1 MKWPQTDIPTPQGM
15 VRGIA
20 PLVISAS
27 RATDIPAFHA
37 SWFMNRLACGWCA
50 WQNPFNAASRQL
62 VSFAQCRCIVFW
74 SKNPEPLEPYL
85 NEIED
90 RGLAFYFQFTL
101 NDYRPEG
108 LEPGLPELGRR
119 IECFQRLAE
128 RFGRH
133 RVVWRF
139 DPIVFSP
146 RLGAEEILQRAE
158 RLARELA
165 PCTEKLVFSFVDWYG
180 KTRRGLGRL
189 DSGYRPPTPAE
200 EAVIACGL
208 AHLRD
213 GLSTPLTLATC
224 AEPGDFASLGIA
236 KNRCIDPALLLR
248 LCPDD
253 AAMRRVYGAPKKALS
268 LPGLGLQAAGEAAS
282 EPQAA
287 RDQGQR
293 GACRCAPSKD
303 IGAYNTCRHFCAYCY
318 ANQSPEA
325 VERRLA
331 TGSEDAEAL

>member
-1 MKWPQTDIPTPQGM
+1 MKWPQTDIQTPRGSL
-15 VRGIA
+15 RGIA

-37 SWFMNRLACGWCA
+37 SWFMQRLRAGWCA

-62 VSFAQCRCIVFW
+62 VSFGQCRCLVFW
-74 SKNPEPLEPYL
+74 SKNPAPLEPYL
-85 NEIED
+85 KEIED
-90 RGLAFYFQFTL
+90 RGLAFYFQFTV
-101 NDYRPEG
+101 NDYRQEG

-139 DPIVFSP
+139 DPIVLGP
-146 RLGAEEILQRAE
+146 GLGAEEILLRAE
-158 RLARELA
+158 RLAQALA
-165 PCTEKLVFSFVDWYG
+165 PCTDKLVFSFVDWYG

-189 DSGYRPPTPAE
+189 GPGYRPPTPEE
-200 EAVIACGL
+200 EATIALGL
-208 AHLRD
+208 ARLRD
-213 GLSTPLTLATC
+213 SLASPPVLATC
-224 AEPGDFASLGIA
+224 AEPRDFAPLGIA
-236 KNRCIDPALLLR
+236 RNRCIDPALLLR

-253 AAMRRVYGAPKKALS
+253 ADMRRVYGPARRVLS
-268 LPGLGLQAAGEAAS
+268 LPGLEGPGAAPASPEPAA
-282 EPQAA
+282 P

-331 TGSEDAEAL
+331 GRAGSDEAL